1 MSLAAVTFESP
12 CRYHCSKPSAIFSE
26 RWFNTGGP
34 CLGLSDPARS
44 TAQLRLS
51 SRMAIIAG
59 SATGSVTE
67 LLGTELLALL
77 SFSNRWLGAGAHSLG
92 LANPSR
98 SVDKLRLSTR
108 VAIFT
113 GSATDSVTELLGT
126 EALTL
131 LVKGSEHSS
140 LICLLSSVI
149 GVKCDYSLRNDPNL
163 HNVATNT

>member
-1 MSLAAVTFESP
+1 
-12 CRYHCSKPSAIFSE
+12 
-26 RWFNTGGP
+26 
-34 CLGLSDPARS
+34 
-44 TAQLRLS
+44 
-51 SRMAIIAG
+51 MAIIAG

-108 VAIFT
+108 VAIIT

-149 GVKCDYSLRNDPNL
+149 GVKCDYSLKNDPNL
-163 HNVATNT
+163 HNVAKNT